1 MTAHAR
7 FSRSMP
13 RSALAWATRS
23 RSWTGRSS
31 VTELLILNRQDA
43 KGLVRVGRNR
53 QSRIAPNG
61 DTYGGIR
68 CRYSAL
74 RTPVLRLRQANG
86 GSARSSALQALLEFG
101 GVDGK
106 RQGFVDGETPR
117 DPGELMRVVFFVEDN
132 HFRFRHSL
140 QHREQRFETAAA
152 VTKVRLEIKL
162 GNDN

>member
-31 VTELLILNRQDA
+31 VTELLILNRQDTKNA

-74 RTPVLRLRQANG
+74 RTPVLRLRQENG
-86 GSARSSALQALLEFG
+86 GAARSRAVQALLEFG

-106 RQGFVDGETPR
+106 RQGFG
-117 DPGELMRVVFFVEDN
+117 
-132 HFRFRHSL
+132 
-140 QHREQRFETAAA
+140 
-152 VTKVRLEIKL
+152 
-162 GNDN
+162 